1 MFDFLGLPTEEEVPL
16 LNQEEEKQ
24 RWQSRRKKT
33 LFIPPKPIQ
42 KVEDDDEVDA
52 HRPVR
57 RLPRKLPK
65 KPVVQMI
72 WDSSA
77 SALVSLSMGRTLII
91 FSNTAY
97 CLHIFMF
104 STCCYFK
111 LDFCVKSSNIEF
123 FLNSFFSSSIML
135 IIQHTCLN
143 LTVKFS
149 SDKYSFC
156 NFILSIQVPIFIYKN
171 ILYRG
176 FFLPFYTWECM
187 ALLHLEF
194 ARGHRNKHSF

>member
-33 LFIPPKPIQ
+33 LFIPPKP

-52 HRPVR
+52 HHPVR

-97 CLHIFMF
+97 IFLCF
-104 STCCYFK
+104 QPVATLSWIFVLKVRT
-111 LDFCVKSSNIEF
+111 LNF
-123 FLNSFFSSSIML
+123 F
-135 IIQHTCLN
+135 
-143 LTVKFS
+143 
-149 SDKYSFC
+149 
-156 NFILSIQVPIFIYKN
+156 
-171 ILYRG
+171 
-176 FFLPFYTWECM
+176 
-187 ALLHLEF
+187 
-194 ARGHRNKHSF
+194 

>member
-16 LNQEEEKQ
+16 LNQENEKQ

-42 KVEDDDEVDA
+42 ISKPKDEDDDDVDA

-65 KPVVQMI
+65 KSVVEMI

-77 SALVSLSMGRTLII
+77 SALVSLSMGQTFII

-97 CLHIFMF
+97 IFLCF
-104 STCCYFK
+104 QPVAT
-111 LDFCVKSSNIEF
+111 
-123 FLNSFFSSSIML
+123 
-135 IIQHTCLN
+135 
-143 LTVKFS
+143 
-149 SDKYSFC
+149 
-156 NFILSIQVPIFIYKN
+156 LSWIF
-171 ILYRG
+171 
-176 FFLPFYTWECM
+176 E
-187 ALLHLEF
+187 
-194 ARGHRNKHSF
+194 

>member
-77 SALVSLSMGRTLII
+77 SALVSLSMGQTFII

-97 CLHIFMF
+97 IFLCF
-104 STCCYFK
+104 QPVATLSWIFELK
-111 LDFCVKSSNIEF
+111 VLNIEF
-123 FLNSFFSSSIML
+123 F
-135 IIQHTCLN
+135 
-143 LTVKFS
+143 
-149 SDKYSFC
+149 
-156 NFILSIQVPIFIYKN
+156 
-171 ILYRG
+171 
-176 FFLPFYTWECM
+176 
-187 ALLHLEF
+187 
-194 ARGHRNKHSF
+194 

>member
-16 LNQEEEKQ
+16 LNQENEKQ

-42 KVEDDDEVDA
+42 ISKPKGEDDDDVDA

-65 KPVVQMI
+65 KSVVEMI

-77 SALVSLSMGRTLII
+77 SALVSLSMGQTFII

-97 CLHIFMF
+97 IFLCF
-104 STCCYFK
+104 QPVATLSWIFVLKVRT
-111 LDFCVKSSNIEF
+111 LNF
-123 FLNSFFSSSIML
+123 F
-135 IIQHTCLN
+135 
-143 LTVKFS
+143 
-149 SDKYSFC
+149 
-156 NFILSIQVPIFIYKN
+156 
-171 ILYRG
+171 
-176 FFLPFYTWECM
+176 
-187 ALLHLEF
+187 
-194 ARGHRNKHSF
+194 

>member
-42 KVEDDDEVDA
+42 KSKPKGEDDDEVDA
-52 HRPVR
+52 RRPVR

-104 STCCYFK
+104 F
-111 LDFCVKSSNIEF
+111 
-123 FLNSFFSSSIML
+123 
-135 IIQHTCLN
+135 
-143 LTVKFS
+143 
-149 SDKYSFC
+149 
-156 NFILSIQVPIFIYKN
+156 
-171 ILYRG
+171 
-176 FFLPFYTWECM
+176 
-187 ALLHLEF
+187 
-194 ARGHRNKHSF
+194 

>member
-33 LFIPPKPIQ
+33 LFIPPKLIQ

-65 KPVVQMI
+65 KSVVQMI

-77 SALVSLSMGRTLII
+77 SALVSPSMGQTLII

-97 CLHIFMF
+97 IFLCF
-104 STCCYFK
+104 QPVATLSWIFELK
-111 LDFCVKSSNIEF
+111 VLNIEF
-123 FLNSFFSSSIML
+123 FKNSSFSSSIML

-143 LTVKFS
+143 LTVKFI

-156 NFILSIQVPIFIYKN
+156 NFI
-171 ILYRG
+171 
-176 FFLPFYTWECM
+176 
-187 ALLHLEF
+187 
-194 ARGHRNKHSF
+194 

>member
-1 MFDFLGLPTEEEVPL
+1 MFDFLGLPTEEVPL

-42 KVEDDDEVDA
+42 ISKPKDEDDDDVDA

-65 KPVVQMI
+65 KSVVEMI

-77 SALVSLSMGRTLII
+77 SALVSLSMGQTFII

-97 CLHIFMF
+97 IFLCF
-104 STCCYFK
+104 QPVATLSWIFELK
-111 LDFCVKSSNIEF
+111 VLNIEF
-123 FLNSFFSSSIML
+123 F
-135 IIQHTCLN
+135 
-143 LTVKFS
+143 
-149 SDKYSFC
+149 
-156 NFILSIQVPIFIYKN
+156 
-171 ILYRG
+171 
-176 FFLPFYTWECM
+176 
-187 ALLHLEF
+187 
-194 ARGHRNKHSF
+194 

>member
-16 LNQEEEKQ
+16 LNQENEKQ

-42 KVEDDDEVDA
+42 KSKPKGEDDDDVDA
-52 HRPVR
+52 HRRVR

-65 KPVVQMI
+65 KSVVQMI

-77 SALVSLSMGRTLII
+77 SALVSPSMGQTLII

-97 CLHIFMF
+97 IFLCF
-104 STCCYFK
+104 QPVATLSWIFELK
-111 LDFCVKSSNIEF
+111 VLNIEF

-156 NFILSIQVPIFIYKN
+156 NFILSIQVPVFIYKN

-176 FFLPFYTWECM
+176 FFLPFYT
-187 ALLHLEF
+187 
-194 ARGHRNKHSF
+194 

>member
-33 LFIPPKPIQ
+33 LFIPPKP

-111 LDFCVKSSNIEF
+111 LDFCVKSSNILF
-123 FLNSFFSSSIML
+123 FLKFLFFI
-135 IIQHTCLN
+135 
-143 LTVKFS
+143 
-149 SDKYSFC
+149 KYHAH
-156 NFILSIQVPIFIYKN
+156 
-171 ILYRG
+171 
-176 FFLPFYTWECM
+176 YTTYM
-187 ALLHLEF
+187 PEF
-194 ARGHRNKHSF
+194 VCKI

>member
-156 NFILSIQVPIFIYKN
+156 NFILSIQVPVFIYKN

-176 FFLPFYTWECM
+176 FFLPFYT
-187 ALLHLEF
+187 
-194 ARGHRNKHSF
+194 